1 MFFLFL
7 EQKKQHTNLC
17 FQLLPQAERCDVE
30 LGRAWK
36 AAGVKMAD
44 LLIATV
50 RKRDGRENCA
60 KNAAEDLVDFFWE
73 MFTRGAGM
81 VMINLG

>member
-1 MFFLFL
+1 
-7 EQKKQHTNLC
+7 
-17 FQLLPQAERCDVE
+17 
-30 LGRAWK
+30 
-36 AAGVKMAD
+36 MAD